1 MKRRNISSNVGFLL
15 VHSIIRTCMDRTYVS
30 STKIFVTHL
39 CVRLNTLTYY
49 FTISYLIQMIRNGEE
64 DSIRVRVSIQILDL
78 FHLFIYLFTQI
89 FAKISMNDGRIV
101 VN

>member
-49 FTISYLIQMIRNGEE
+49 FTRHFLSDTNDKERRRRLDSRTRFDPDTRFIS
-64 DSIRVRVSIQILDL
+64 
-78 FHLFIYLFTQI
+78 FIYLFI
-89 FAKISMNDGRIV
+89 YSNFCENIDE
-101 VN
+101 

>member
-1 MKRRNISSNVGFLL
+1 
-15 VHSIIRTCMDRTYVS
+15 
-30 STKIFVTHL
+30 
-39 CVRLNTLTYY
+39 
-49 FTISYLIQMIRNGEE
+49 MIRNGEE